1 MLPIFRIL
9 LGLALVG
16 GVGLGSFY
24 LVRAIE
30 DTTPEQT
37 LIASPTATVTA
48 PATVTPL
55 PTTAPEPVPTT
66 VSPSP
71 TPEVVPPTP
80 PPTMARPTP
89 MPSIP
94 RRASLELPTAGEIMM
109 DANGKYFIA
118 DRGDGCPWFEFARFT
133 YPSDKADETWTEV
146 SLYTPCETGG
156 IFFTYRVETG
166 EVFPTS
172 P

>member
-1 MLPIFRIL
+1 MLTIFRIL
-9 LGLALVG
+9 LGLAVVA

-30 DTTPEQT
+30 DTTPEQVMVE
-37 LIASPTATVTA
+37 SPTATA
-48 PATVTPL
+48 TPL
-55 PTTAPEPVPTT
+55 PTSTPAPAPTMIP
-66 VSPSP
+66 PSP
-71 TPEVVPPTP
+71 TPEAAL
-80 PPTMARPTP
+80 PTMARPTP

-94 RRASLELPTAGEIMM
+94 WRASLELPDAGEIMM

-118 DRGDGCPWFEFARFT
+118 DRGDGYPWFEFARSTF
-133 YPSDKADETWTEV
+133 PSGKAGETWTEV
-146 SLYTPCETGG
+146 SFYTPCETGG
-156 IFFTYRVETG
+156 IFFTYRLETG